1 MMVDEFNDDEV
12 DAIVK
17 ELRLRESIHWAIVN
31 DIASGDSNIEK
42 ELIVQGQI
50 RMLTDILC
58 KLQENNIPVNCYLE
72 RV

>member
-1 MMVDEFNDDEV
+1 MMVEEFDDGIDSV
-12 DAIVK
+12 VK
-17 ELRLRESIHWAIVN
+17 NLRLRESFHWAVVN
-31 DIASGDSNIEK
+31 DIVKGDSSIEQ

-58 KLQENNIPVNCYLE
+58 ALQENDIPVNYYLE